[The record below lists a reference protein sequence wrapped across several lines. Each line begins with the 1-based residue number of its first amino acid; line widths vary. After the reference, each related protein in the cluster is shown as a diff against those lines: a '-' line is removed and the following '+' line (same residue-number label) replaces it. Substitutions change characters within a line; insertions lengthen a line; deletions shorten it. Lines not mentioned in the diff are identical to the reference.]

1 MVKNLPAMQET
12 LAQSWFGKIPW
23 RRQWLPTPAFLPGEF
38 HGQRGL
44 ASYSPQG
51 HKESD
56 MHASLFYSLLEV
68 QGSTE
73 KYPPTPRQFQSNSKD
88 SFKKADGKI
97 MSPLFPVELTL
108 ENEAYICGQVG
119 LWELTCR

>member
-1 MVKNLPAMQET
+1 MQKWSLGWEVP
-12 LAQSWFGKIPW
+12 LEEGRAPHPRIL
-23 RRQWLPTPAFLPGEF
+23 RVFLPGEF